1 MEKKAIT
8 TILITFFLLSAAY
21 SVVNPLHEATDELRH
36 YRFVRH
42 IVQRRSL
49 PVQGEAGCSAQGH
62 HPPLFYALAA
72 IATAGI
78 DTGRDVCYQPP
89 TNPFWAYRNWEVGVD
104 NKNQYLHGR
113 DEAFPWRGEA
123 LAAHVARL
131 VNVVLGTAVI
141 YLTWLIGRTIWPSK
155 PWLALG
161 GAAFIAFN
169 PMFLFMAGA
178 VNNDVIAA
186 LAGAGVTLAC
196 ISLLQAPKGLSPRW
210 GIILGTAFGL
220 ALMSKFNLAAI
231 ALSVETAVSIVAY
244 RKKQWREWWI
254 VNIFITLFTLLIAG
268 WWFVRNQILYGEP
281 TGFQRLT
288 ELWGVRNPTES
299 WGVAVFELP
308 YAWTSLWGRF
318 GYGQI
323 PLPQIIYTVLGWVVV
338 LGFIGLVLPLLRRN
352 RDELKRTGASL
363 IILLFN
369 VLLFFGV
376 LFNYLLV
383 SPAGPMGR
391 FFFPALPSL
400 ALLTFYG
407 LSQFVQ
413 PWGKRPSLALATV
426 ANVGMAVLSLVAL
439 FGYLA
444 PAYAQPEGFGG
455 ETAVPN
461 PTNAQ
466 FDSLIK
472 LHGYQIHNDD
482 VHPGQPLDIDLY
494 WEVIGQPPGNFLLF
508 VHLIDSVGTIVAQRD
523 THPGLGNYPSSQW
536 QVGDQFIERIRLY
549 LPETA
554 YTGETADLSIGFYAP
569 TEGYR
574 LGITDP
580 TTNTF
585 LGDALPLGQVNI
597 TQYAARNTQHAISNL
612 QITNPLNQNFN
623 NELLLLG
630 YDYSQRLLQADKQLT
645 VTLYWQALP
654 ALSHDYMVELQLFD
668 AAGNEQLR
676 QQSRLQQGNL
686 ATTMLENAQI
696 IQDSHPL
703 SLKDLPPGV
712 YSIHVALIDS
722 VSKTRQN
729 IVGVDGHWINNH
741 LVLASV
747 RVAD

>member
-1 MEKKAIT
+1 MTERKALL

-49 PVQGEAGCSAQGH
+49 PVQGAAGCSAQGH
-62 HPPLFYALAA
+62 HPPLFYSLAA
-72 IATAGI
+72 IATFSI

-104 NKNQYLHGR
+104 NKNQYLHSN

-123 LAAHVARL
+123 LAAHIARL
-131 VNVVLGTAVI
+131 VNVVIGTAVI
-141 YLTWLIGRTIWPSK
+141 YITWLIGHTVWPNK

-169 PMFLFMAGA
+169 PMFLFMTGA
-178 VNNDVIAA
+178 INNDVIAA
-186 LAGAGVTLAC
+186 LAGASVTLGC
-196 ISLLQAPKGLSPRW
+196 VKLLRDKNGLSPRW
-210 GIILGTAFGL
+210 GIILGTLFGL

-231 ALSVETAVSIVAY
+231 ALSIETAVSIVAY
-244 RKKQWREWWI
+244 RKKQWRNWWI
-254 VNIFITLFTLLIAG
+254 VNILISVFTLLVAG
-268 WWFVRNQILYGEP
+268 WWFVRNQFLYGEP

-288 ELWGVRNPTES
+288 ELWGVRNPADS

-323 PLPQIIYTVLGWVVV
+323 PLPQIIYTVLGWIVV
-338 LGFIGLVLPLLRRN
+338 LGLVGLAVPLLRRQ
-352 RDELKRTGASL
+352 RDELNRVGPSL
-363 IILLFN
+363 LILILN
-369 VLLFFGV
+369 VILFFGV

-400 ALLTFYG
+400 AILTFYG

-413 PWGKRPSLALATV
+413 PWGKRPSFALAT
-426 ANVGMAVLSLVAL
+426 ATNVGMVALSLVAL

-444 PAYAQPEGFGG
+444 PAYAQPEGFVVG

-461 PTNAQ
+461 PTDAQ

-472 LHGYQIHNDD
+472 LHGYEIHSDD
-482 VHPGQPLDIDLY
+482 VHPGEPLDIDLY
-494 WEVIGQPPGNFLLF
+494 WEVVGQPPGNFLFF
-508 VHLIDSVGTIVAQRD
+508 VHLIDSVDTIVAQRD

-536 QVGDQFIERIRLY
+536 QVGDQFIERIRLF

-554 YTGETADLSIGFYAP
+554 YTDETATLSIGFYAP
-569 TEGYR
+569 VEGYR
-574 LGITDP
+574 LGITDASG
-580 TTNTF
+580 NG
-585 LGDALPLGQVNI
+585 LGDALTLGQVNVA
-597 TQYAARNTQHAISNL
+597 QSLESNL
-612 QITNPLNQNFN
+612 QPPPTNPLAQNFN
-623 NELLLLG
+623 NELLLVG
-630 YDYSQRLLQADKQLT
+630 YDYSQRLLQADNQLT
-645 VTLYWQALP
+645 LTLYWQALP
-654 ALSHDYMVELQLFD
+654 DLTHDYMVEVQLFD

-676 QQSRLQQGNL
+676 QQNRPQQGSL
-686 ATTMLENAQI
+686 TTTTLTNNQLFEDHHTLSLENI
-696 IQDSHPL
+696 
-703 SLKDLPPGV
+703 PPGI
-712 YSIHVALIDS
+712 YSIHVALIDT
-722 VSKTRQN
+722 VSKRRQN
-729 IVGVDGHWINNH
+729 IVGKDGHWINNH

-747 RVAD
+747 RVAAQ